1 MGLRDSQGLLASCV
15 RAVREAQLPD
25 GALPQIHISGCPSS
39 CGTHQTGALGF
50 RGASKAVDGKP
61 RSAFTLYVGGDARQ
75 GQETM
80 GRELGVIL
88 EDRIPAFL
96 VEIGQAAAAQGGF
109 FPWRDVHP
117 AALEEIAG
125 RYLA

>member
-1 MGLRDSQGLLASCV
+1 
-15 RAVREAQLPD
+15 
-25 GALPQIHISGCPSS
+25 
-39 CGTHQTGALGF
+39 
-50 RGASKAVDGKP
+50 
-61 RSAFTLYVGGDARQ
+61 
-75 GQETM
+75 M